1 MRVQGGVVC
10 ANLPTCQLFDLSA
23 FRLVGKLE
31 SWRGA
36 GGAGASAAG
45 GRADT
50 GWRVQGCG
58 LGVYPG
64 VREGNGSGTF
74 SRDTGWCCVLLVVG
88 AGCRV
93 RRGLPGGKASAR
105 VMLPCCWCERA
116 GAVYRRSKERKDRV
130 GGAPLVLMRA
140 GAGSEGEPSGGET
153 LETRRRRSP
162 TSRQVGKLASA
173 GW

>member
-1 MRVQGGVVC
+1 M
-10 ANLPTCQLFDLSA
+10 
-23 FRLVGKLE
+23 
-31 SWRGA
+31 
-36 GGAGASAAG
+36 
-45 GRADT
+45 
-50 GWRVQGCG
+50 
-58 LGVYPG
+58 
-64 VREGNGSGTF
+64 
-74 SRDTGWCCVLLVVG
+74 
-88 AGCRV
+88 